1 MSFFDSDIVRAE
13 MAEIQELQE
22 DVFDNVMKFQYMNDT
37 DKLQHITTLERL
49 IEKQKIV
56 YARLSLSNDPDAKKM
71 KEEILKSAEMMGL
84 PKNVDVNMMFNQM
97 SQMVGIMKQQL
108 DTNGVES

>member
-13 MAEIQELQE
+13 MTEIQELQE
-22 DVFDNVMKFQYMNDT
+22 EVFDSVMKFQYMNDT

-56 YARLSLSNDPDAKKM
+56 YARLSLSDDPAAKTM
-71 KEEILKSAEMMGL
+71 KDEITKSAEMMGL
-84 PKNVDVNMMFNQM
+84 PSDVDMNLIF
-97 SQMVGIMKQQL
+97 SQMTNMVSMMRQHL
-108 DTNGVES
+108 DIDSVES

>member
-22 DVFDNVMKFQYMNDT
+22 EVYSNVMRFGYMNNE
-37 DKLQHITTLERL
+37 DKAYHIGVLERL

-56 YARLSLSNDPDAKKM
+56 YARLSLSDDPAAKAM
-71 KEEILKSAEMMGL
+71 KEEITKSAEMMGL
-84 PKNVDVNMMFNQM
+84 PSDVDMNLIF
-97 SQMVGIMKQQL
+97 SQMTNMVSMMRQHL
-108 DTNGVES
+108 DIDSVES